1 MARTRDP
8 ETDRWGGA
16 RSRLVAGV
24 LALVFAVIVG
34 RAAQIALLNES
45 GASSGGA
52 IADVRRANIVDRN
65 GDLLAT
71 SLSAWTLAADPG
83 KIWDA
88 REVAQSLAQ
97 VLPGIDVGGLSERLG
112 NSERKYALIR
122 RGLTPRQRQAVM
134 ELGLEG
140 VYFESEMRRV
150 YPAGRLAGHLLG
162 FTDIDGRGIE
172 GLEYVFND
180 RLAAGG
186 EPLRLTIDAS
196 VQYALETELEQASE
210 EFVMAGATGMV
221 IDAQT
226 GAVRAM
232 ASWPFIDPNHP
243 SRIEREALRNRAVT
257 GVLDLGSVYKPLTVA
272 AALDAGVMTASDLF
286 DVSEPL
292 AFGAATITDGHEFD
306 YPFAVS
312 VRDII
317 VNSSNIGAAK
327 IAGRLGVDE
336 HRAFLERMGLLG
348 RPDYVGPRAQA
359 ALPPP
364 EWTELAS
371 ATVSYGHGISV
382 TPLAFALSYVPLANG
397 GYYLSPRFAETEG
410 GAPATPRRVIS
421 EGTAQTVISMMRDV
435 VRIGS
440 GRLADTPGY
449 EVAGKTGTAEKPIDG
464 VYDPN
469 RNVTSFAAL
478 FPASRPEFVVLIV
491 LDEAQ
496 PRAGGSRTAAH
507 TAAAIA
513 GRLIGRAAPM
523 LDVEPVLEPPRVSA
537 VTLPAVEM
545 ETPAL

>member
-1 MARTRDP
+1 MRRSVEADA
-8 ETDRWGGA
+8 DRWGMT
-16 RSRLVAGV
+16 RSRLVAGA

-34 RAAQIALLNES
+34 RAGQIALVNEAS
-45 GASSGGA
+45 ASSRA
-52 IADVRRANIVDRN
+52 TATEARRANIVDRN

-88 REVAQSLAQ
+88 REVAQGIAQ
-97 VLPGIDVGGLSERLG
+97 VLPGIDVEALSERLS
-112 NSERKYALIR
+112 NSNRKYALIR

-162 FTDIDGRGIE
+162 FTDVDGRGIE

-180 RLAAGG
+180 RLSEGG

-196 VQYALETELEQASE
+196 VQYALESELELASE

-221 IDAQT
+221 IDAHT

-243 SRIEREALRNRAVT
+243 ARIEKDALRNRAVT

-272 AALDAGVMTASDLF
+272 GALEAGAVQAADLF

-292 AFGAATITDGHEFD
+292 RFGSEEITDGYEFE
-306 YPFAVS
+306 YPYAVS

-317 VNSSNIGAAK
+317 INSSNIGVAK
-327 IAGRLGVDE
+327 IAGRLGVTA
-336 HRAFLERMGLLG
+336 HRAFLDRLGLLG
-348 RPDYVGPRAQA
+348 RLDYVGPRAQA

-364 EWTELAS
+364 RWTELAS

-382 TPLAFALSYVPLANG
+382 APIAFAMSYVPLANG
-397 GYYLSPRFAETEG
+397 GLYLAPKFAETEG
-410 GAPATPRRVIS
+410 GAPIEPVRVLS
-421 EGTAQTVISMMRDV
+421 EETSSTVVSMMRDV
-435 VRIGS
+435 VLRGS
-440 GRLADTPGY
+440 GRLADTAGY
-449 EVAGKTGTAEKPIDG
+449 EVAGKTGTAEKPVDG

-469 RNVTSFAAL
+469 RNVTSFAAI

-496 PRAGGSRTAAH
+496 PRSGGSRTAAH

-523 LDVEPVLEPPRVSA
+523 LDVQPVLSAPKVSV
-537 VTLPAVEM
+537 VTTPDAHT